1 MRNTHNTQYVSSYVS
16 AADYWQLL
24 YTVLLRATIVM
35 LFIYIGLLAFVMS
48 YGVVSMRSAQMVQD
62 TRARIGTLETS
73 YLNKISEINDM
84 QPQRFGFEKPVH
96 IGYVVDTRPAVSIR
110 TP

>member
-1 MRNTHNTQYVSSYVS
+1 MRNIIHNASYVS

-24 YTVLLRATIVM
+24 YTVLMRATIVM
-35 LFIYIGLLAFVMS
+35 LFVYIGLLAFVMS
-48 YGVVSMRSAQMVQD
+48 YGVVSMRSAQIVQD

-73 YLNKISEINDM
+73 YLNKISEINDT
-84 QPQRFGFEKPVH
+84 QPSASGFEKPVH